1 MQEEKRYKNSQ
12 GAIESKKSDLT
23 QEKQKLIDEVKAKTT
38 TTSFIHIASVLQK
51 VKKVKKKTFRAASE
65 ANFAINRTL
74 KLPPSTGLADST
86 V

>member
-1 MQEEKRYKNSQ
+1 MREEKRYKNSQ
-12 GAIESKKSDLT
+12 GAIESKKADLT

-38 TTSFIHIASVLQK
+38 TSFIHTASVLQK
-51 VKKVKKKTFRAASE
+51 VKRNKKKTFRATSE

-74 KLPPSTGLADST
+74 NLPPPTGLADST